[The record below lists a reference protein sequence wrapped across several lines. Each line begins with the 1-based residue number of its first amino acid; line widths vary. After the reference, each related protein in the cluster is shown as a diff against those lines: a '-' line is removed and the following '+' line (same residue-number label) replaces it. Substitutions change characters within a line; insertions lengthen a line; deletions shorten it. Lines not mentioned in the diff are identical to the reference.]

1 MLLTIGCAGQV
12 LALFTNANPERGVTE
27 VALALGV
34 SKSKAHALLA
44 SLAAVGLL
52 RRTQYGR
59 YRVGWRV
66 LSLNR
71 VLSETTDFHRYA
83 RPVLQQLGARCGEV
97 VHLGVLDNG
106 QVMYVD
112 RIKGRHAVSIDAS
125 ALGNRLWAHCSAVG
139 KVLLA
144 HLSPDALDAVIEQ
157 HGLPAVTSRTIT
169 DRDALEAELAEIRR
183 RGFASESGEAVPE
196 VSCVAAPIVAP
207 GPLVV
212 AAVSL
217 AAPTYR
223 FQSRKEIYSQAIVRA
238 GAYVSRRL
246 AQAEE
251 DLARAEEGLLG
262 SDHDGEL
269 VAVPG

>member
-1 MLLTIGCAGQV
+1 MLLTIDCAGQV
-12 LALFTNANPERGVTE
+12 LALFTKDHPERGVTE

-52 RRTQYGR
+52 RRTQHGR

-71 VLSETTDFHRYA
+71 VLAETTDFHRYS
-83 RPVLQQLGARCGEV
+83 RPVLQKLGEHCGEM
-97 VHLGVLDNG
+97 VHLGVLDDG

-112 RIKGRHAVSIDAS
+112 RIKGGHAVQIDAS
-125 ALGNRLWAHCSAVG
+125 ALGNRLWAHCSGVG

-144 HLSPDALDAVIEQ
+144 HLPPETLDEVVER
-157 HGLPAVTSRTIT
+157 HGLPALTRRTIT
-169 DRDALEAELAEIRR
+169 DRSALDEELAEVRR
-183 RGFASESGEAVPE
+183 RGFALDRGEVIE
-196 VSCVAAPIVAP
+196 DVSCVAAPIVAP
-207 GPLVV
+207 GPTVV

-223 FQSRKEIYSQAIVRA
+223 FNARREVYCQAIVRA
-238 GAYVSRRL
+238 GMYVSKRL
-246 AQAEE
+246 AKAEE
-251 DLARAEEGLLG
+251 ELACAEDEHSRAMAPEALA
-262 SDHDGEL
+262 
-269 VAVPG
+269 AVPG